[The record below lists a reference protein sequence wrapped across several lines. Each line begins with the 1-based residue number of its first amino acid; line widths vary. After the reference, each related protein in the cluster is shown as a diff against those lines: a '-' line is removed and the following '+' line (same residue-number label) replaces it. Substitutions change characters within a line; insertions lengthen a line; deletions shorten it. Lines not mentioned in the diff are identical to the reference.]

1 MKDNKKTDA
10 VMMALLRERVEE
22 VTKRPMKSPSDFE
35 WLSERLGEMGE
46 SMSTTTIKRC
56 WGYVDADVTPRLR
69 TLDILARYL
78 GYRDYEHF
86 AVAHDT
92 LEDGTPSAPVHGFTL
107 RPSVDLD
114 INDRVMLTWQ
124 PGRVCVIRYLGNEQ
138 FVVERTER
146 TRLQPGNTFNC
157 GIIIEGEQLY
167 LHNLITEGRKP
178 PVALYSLRQLRTN
191 VLFIREDSLMT
202 KMRLSE
208 TKLSPSSK
216 RCEREHFI

>member
-1 MKDNKKTDA
+1 MRCCGSAIFLCEWVEFCYFCGMKDNKKRDA

-69 TLDILARYL
+69 TLDILARYI

-86 AVAHDT
+86 AVAHNT
-92 LEDGTPSAPVHGFTL
+92 LEDDTPSAPVHGTTL

-138 FVVERTER
+138 FVVERSER

-178 PVALYSLRQLRTN
+178 TN
-191 VLFIREDSLMT
+191 YVCGKLNGIHFKVLTQEN
-202 KMRLSE
+202 
-208 TKLSPSSK
+208 
-216 RCEREHFI
+216 CQ

>member
-157 GIIIEGEQLY
+157 GIIIEGAASLPTTCAASSTASTSKSSHRKTASSA
-167 LHNLITEGRKP
+167 LFFKTIT
-178 PVALYSLRQLRTN
+178 
-191 VLFIREDSLMT
+191 D
-202 KMRLSE
+202 
-208 TKLSPSSK
+208 
-216 RCEREHFI
+216 

>member
-1 MKDNKKTDA
+1 MRCCGSAIFLCEWLEFCYFCGMKDNKKTDA

-56 WGYVDADVTPRLR
+56 WGYVDADVTPRLH

-86 AVAHDT
+86 VDACGVLDD
-92 LEDGTPSAPVHGFTL
+92 EDVSAPVLGTTL
-107 RPSVDLD
+107 SPAQDLTV
-114 INDRVMLTWQ
+114 NDRVMLTWQ

-138 FVVERTER
+138 FVVERSER

-157 GIIIEGEQLY
+157 GVMVEGEQLY
-167 LHNLITEGRKP
+167 LTNLIMEGRKP
-178 PVALYSLRQLRTN
+178 TGYVCG
-191 VLFIREDSLMT
+191 
-202 KMRLSE
+202 
-208 TKLSPSSK
+208 KLNGI
-216 RCEREHFI
+216 HFKLL